1 MKLSLTVAIILG
13 LLAAGGTAATS
24 FPTRPITLIVPFPA
38 GGPSDSVARIVS
50 DRMRTSLGQP
60 VIVENVSGAGG
71 TIGLARVAN
80 AEPDGYT
87 LVIGNWATHV
97 GATATFK
104 VSYDVVNDFEPVAM
118 LAVAPVVFVGK
129 NALPEHDMKGLIA
142 WLRQNPAKASSATVG
157 TGSLAHLTCD
167 YFQSKTGTRF
177 LLVPYRGAAPAL
189 QDLVAGQVDL
199 LCGIDGPTALPFVR
213 SGKIKAYALMQKA
226 RWPQAPE
233 IPTVDE
239 AGLPGLHVASW
250 NGLWAPKRTP
260 QPIIAKLVAA
270 VVETLEDPIV
280 REQLSVRLG
289 QEMPPR
295 DQQDPAGLAAYYRSE
310 LDKWLPILKALNIQ
324 PK

>member
-1 MKLSLTVAIILG
+1 MMKLSLTVAIILG

-167 YFQSKTGTRF
+167 YFQNKTGTRF

-199 LCGIDGPTALPFVR
+199 L
-213 SGKIKAYALMQKA
+213 
-226 RWPQAPE
+226 
-233 IPTVDE
+233 
-239 AGLPGLHVASW
+239 H
-250 NGLWAPKRTP
+250 
-260 QPIIAKLVAA
+260 
-270 VVETLEDPIV
+270 
-280 REQLSVRLG
+280 
-289 QEMPPR
+289 
-295 DQQDPAGLAAYYRSE
+295 
-310 LDKWLPILKALNIQ
+310 
-324 PK
+324 